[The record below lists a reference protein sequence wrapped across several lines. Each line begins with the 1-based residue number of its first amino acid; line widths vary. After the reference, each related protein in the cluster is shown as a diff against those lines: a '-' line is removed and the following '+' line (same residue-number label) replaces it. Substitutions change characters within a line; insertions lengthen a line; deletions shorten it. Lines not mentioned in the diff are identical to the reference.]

1 MPDHYDTLGVARDA
15 TGDQIRGAY
24 RKLASKWHP
33 DRNEAPDAQER
44 FVAIQTAY
52 DTLADDERRAYYD
65 RTGAELN
72 TQADAQA
79 RAMILQEFLAEA
91 DRRAWQQ
98 GEYVKALRA
107 KFKTERRNAE
117 NAIVEIDA
125 RLSRIDQM
133 LPIGPEDAPDDLFR
147 GAADH
152 AREQLRKH
160 RAAQE
165 QNLERFGRA
174 LELLEP
180 YSDNVPAQQVFI
192 AFGTGTATGSTVGW

>member
-1 MPDHYDTLGVARDA
+1 MPDHYDTLGVRRDA
-15 TGDQIRGAY
+15 SGDEIRGAY
-24 RKLASKWHP
+24 RKLASRWHP
-33 DRNEAPDAQER
+33 DRNDAPDAQER

-98 GEYVKALRA
+98 GEYVKAL
-107 KFKTERRNAE
+107 
-117 NAIVEIDA
+117 
-125 RLSRIDQM
+125 
-133 LPIGPEDAPDDLFR
+133 
-147 GAADH
+147 
-152 AREQLRKH
+152 
-160 RAAQE
+160 
-165 QNLERFGRA
+165 
-174 LELLEP
+174 ELLEP

-192 AFGTGTATGSTVGW
+192 AFGGATGTSTTGGW